1 MKGFASIFLLSL
13 LMGAATAQA
22 QWWPPEIN
30 FDGDGRPDKFSFQG
44 PWIVTNLGTGGTWTT
59 RLPDGYDP
67 SLGSWRVE
75 DFDHDGKTD
84 LIHDTGRGVQRWRS
98 LGNGRFEV
106 PAGLETGAA
115 MTQPGQGTSIQT
127 WTPDCLCKRGSEW
140 VGHFDQNAVGAPPSI
155 GDVMIL
161 AGSDQ
166 KTCLS
171 KRCENGTGLTSGSK
185 KVKVTR
191 VFIRPDRSQVFG
203 WSVFGEEV
211 P

>member
-1 MKGFASIFLLSL
+1 MKGLASIFLLSL
-13 LMGAATAQA
+13 LTGASTAQA
-22 QWWPPEIN
+22 QWAPKIN
-30 FDGDGRPDKFSFQG
+30 FDGDGRPDRFSFQG
-44 PWIVTNLGTGGTWTT
+44 PWIVTNLGAGGTWTT

-67 SLGSWRVE
+67 SLGTWYV
-75 DFDHDGKTD
+75 DDYDHDGKTD
-84 LIHDTGRGVQRWRS
+84 LLHDTGRGIQRWRS

-106 PAGLETGAA
+106 PAGLETGGAT
-115 MTQPGQGTSIQT
+115 TQPGQSASIPT

-140 VGHFDQNAVGAPPSI
+140 VGHFAENAVGAPPSI
-155 GDVMIL
+155 GDVMFL

-166 KTCLS
+166 VTCHS
-171 KRCENGTGLTSGSK
+171 KFCDNGTNLTSGSK

-191 VFIRPDRSQVFG
+191 VFIRPDRSQVFR